1 MSKALHL
8 SAGPHVRDRWTT
20 PFIMMVVLIALVP
33 TAAVGVITHWVKF
46 HSLNAL
52 WVILASIG
60 SAMLTEL
67 LFCLVTRRK
76 ISIWDGSA
84 AVTGMLLALCLSP
97 QTPWILP
104 VIGSAFA
111 ILVVK
116 CLFGGLGK
124 NFINPA
130 LAARCFLLLSFSG
143 VKGMTDYPGIDTL
156 SGATPVAL
164 LKSGSMVNVTQMFLG
179 TAGGVIGASILALLI
194 GGLVLWGLDIIHGEI
209 CFSVI
214 GAFTLVLALF
224 GGHGFDPGYLAAQLC
239 SGGVVMG
246 AFFMATDY
254 TTSPVSRLGQLV
266 YGCLIGVL
274 GALFRIFG
282 KSADSF
288 SYSII
293 IANLFTPL
301 IDIYIVPKPYAYRKS
316 AIEKAAGV
324 VKPPLLKRIPKPV
337 IALTLIA
344 ALAGVALSGVF
355 SMTKDPIEANEL
367 AKKRASYKIVCEN
380 AEDFRDVD
388 AAQKALDALGS
399 GSYGGGKFGATTI
412 DEVLEAV
419 DKDGNTVGYVFAI
432 TNRNAYNPPLKLA
445 LGVDPDGKILKIAF
459 IELNE
464 APGKGSL
471 ADEQDFKKQF
481 SKDHAVESFELNGDK
496 ATNGVDAISGATV
509 TSKAVLNAVNAGL
522 DFFRTVLMEGG
533 K

>member
-1 MSKALHL
+1 MNHSLNL

-20 PFIMMVVLIALVP
+20 PFIMMIVLIALLP
-33 TAAVGVITHWVKF
+33 TAAIGVIVHWVRY

-52 WVILASIG
+52 WIILAAVG
-60 SAMLTEL
+60 SAILTEL
-67 LFCLVTRRK
+67 LFCLATRRK

-84 AVTGMLLALCLSP
+84 AVTGLLLALCLSP
-97 QTPWILP
+97 NTPVALP
-104 VIGSAFA
+104 IIGSVFA

-116 CLFGGLGK
+116 CCFGGLGK

-130 LAARCFLLLSFSG
+130 LAARCFLLLSFSN
-143 VKGMTDYPGIDTL
+143 GMTNYPGVDALT
-156 SGATPVAL
+156 SATPVAL
-164 LKSGSMVNVTQMFLG
+164 IKAGSMVNVTDMFLG
-179 TAGGVIGASILALLI
+179 TAGGVIGSSIIALLI
-194 GGLVLWGLDIIHGEI
+194 GGLVLWGLDVIHGEI

-214 GAFTLVLALF
+214 VGFTLCLGLF
-224 GGHGFDPGYLAAQLC
+224 GGHGFDPGFLAAHLC
-239 SGGVVMG
+239 SGGVIMG

-254 TTSPVSRLGQLV
+254 TTSPVSRLGQFV

-274 GALFRIFG
+274 GALFRILG

-301 IDIYIVPKPYAYRKS
+301 IDLYIVPKPYAYRKS
-316 AIEKAAGV
+316 AIEKAEGV
-324 VKPPLLKRIPKPV
+324 VKPPLFKRIPKPV

-367 AKKRASYKIVCEN
+367 AKKRESYKAVCET
-380 AEDFRDVD
+380 AADFKEVD
-388 AAQKALDALGS
+388 AAKLAIDSLSG
-399 GSYGGGKFGATTI
+399 GSYGGGKFGTTTI

-419 DKDGNTVGYVFAI
+419 DANGNTVGYVFAI

-445 LGVDPDGKILKIAF
+445 LGVKPDGTIIRIAF

-464 APGKGSL
+464 TPGKGSK
-471 ADEQDFKKQF
+471 ADEPAFKDQF
-481 SKDHAVESFELNGDK
+481 NDRAD
-496 ATNGVDAISGATV
+496 TNGIDVMSGATV

-522 DFFRTVLMEGG
+522 DFFRNVIMEGG
-533 K
+533 N

>member
-1 MSKALHL
+1 MNQKLNL

-20 PFIMMVVLIALVP
+20 PFIMMIVILALLP
-33 TAAVGVITHWVKF
+33 TAAIGVIVHWVKF

-52 WVILASIG
+52 WIILASVG

-67 LFCLVTRRK
+67 LFCLVTRRR
-76 ISIWDGSA
+76 ITIWDGSA
-84 AVTGMLLALCLSP
+84 AVTGLLLALCLSP
-97 QTPWILP
+97 QTPIVLP
-104 VIGSAFA
+104 IIGSVFA

-116 CLFGGLGK
+116 CCFGGLGK

-130 LAARCFLLLSFSG
+130 LAARCFLLLSFSN
-143 VKGMTDYPGIDTL
+143 GMTSYPGVNELGLDAL
-156 SGATPVAL
+156 SSATPVAM
-164 LKSGSMVNVTQMFLG
+164 LKAGSMVNVTRMFLG
-179 TAGGVIGASILALLI
+179 TAGGVIGGSIVALLI
-194 GGLVLWGLDIIHGEI
+194 GGLVLWGLDVIHGEI
-209 CFSVI
+209 CFSVV
-214 GAFTLVLALF
+214 GGFTLCLALF

-239 SGGVVMG
+239 SGGVIMG

-274 GALFRIFG
+274 GALFRILG

-301 IDIYIVPKPYAYRKS
+301 IDLYIVPKPYAYRKS
-316 AIEKAAGV
+316 AIDKANGV
-324 VKPPLLKRIPKPV
+324 VKPPIFKRIPKPV
-337 IALTLIA
+337 IALTVIA

-355 SMTKDPIEANEL
+355 SMTKDPIAANEL
-367 AKKRASYKIVCEN
+367 AKKRESFTVVCED
-380 AEDFRDVD
+380 AADFREIDTAK
-388 AAQKALDALGS
+388 AAIDALNGDT
-399 GSYGGGKFGATTI
+399 YGGGKFGTTTI

-419 DKDGNTVGYVFAI
+419 DANGNTVGYVFSV
-432 TNRNAYNPPLKLA
+432 TNRNAYNPPIKLA
-445 LGVDPDGKILKIAF
+445 LGLKPDGTIIKIAF

-464 APGKGSL
+464 TPGRGSK
-471 ADEQDFKKQF
+471 ADEPAFKDQF
-481 SKDHAVESFELNGDK
+481 NGQTD
-496 ATNGVDAISGATV
+496 TSGVDTMSGATV

-522 DFFRTVLMEGG
+522 DFFRNVIMGGG

>member
-1 MSKALHL
+1 MNQRLNL

-20 PFIMMVVLIALVP
+20 PFIMMVVLISLTP
-33 TAAVGVITHWVKF
+33 AAVIGVIVHWVRYQ
-46 HSLNAL
+46 SLNAL
-52 WVILASIG
+52 WIILASIG
-60 SAMLTEL
+60 SAILTEL

-76 ISIWDGSA
+76 ITIWDGSA

-97 QTPWILP
+97 NTPVALP
-104 VIGSAFA
+104 IIGSVFA

-116 CLFGGLGK
+116 CCFGGLGR

-130 LAARCFLLLSFSG
+130 LAARCFLLLSFSN
-143 VKGMTDYPGIDTL
+143 GMTNYPGVDAL
-156 SGATPVAL
+156 SSATPVAL
-164 LKSGSMVNVTQMFLG
+164 IKAGSMVNVTDMFLG
-179 TAGGVIGASILALLI
+179 TAGGVIGSSIVALLV

-209 CFSVI
+209 CFSVL
-214 GAFTLVLALF
+214 GGFTLCLALF
-224 GGHGFDPGYLAAQLC
+224 GGHGFDPKFLAAHLC

-254 TTSPVSRLGQLV
+254 TTSPVSRLGQFI

-301 IDIYIVPKPYAYRKS
+301 IDLYIVPKPYAYRKS

-337 IALTLIA
+337 IALTIITL
-344 ALAGVALSGVF
+344 LAGVALSGVF

-367 AKKRASYKIVCEN
+367 SKKRESYKVVCEDA
-380 AEDFRDVD
+380 AEFRDVD
-388 AAQKALDALGS
+388 AAKTAIEAQN
-399 GSYGGGKFGATTI
+399 GSYGNGKFGSTTI

-419 DKDGNTVGYVFAI
+419 DANGNTVGYVFSI
-432 TNRNAYNPPLKLA
+432 SNRNAYNPPIKLA
-445 LGVDPDGKILKIAF
+445 LGVRPDGSIIRIAF

-464 APGKGSL
+464 TPGKGSK
-471 ADEQDFKKQF
+471 ADEPAFKDQF
-481 SKDHAVESFELNGDK
+481 IGQT
-496 ATNGVDAISGATV
+496 ATDGVDVMSGATV

-522 DFFRTVLMEGG
+522 DFFQTVIMEGG
-533 K
+533 N

>member
-1 MSKALHL
+1 MNQKLNL
-8 SAGPHVRDRWTT
+8 SAGPHIRDRWTT
-20 PFIMMVVLIALVP
+20 PFIMMIVLIALVP
-33 TAAVGVITHWVKF
+33 AAAIGVVVHWVKF

-52 WVILASIG
+52 WIILASIG
-60 SAMLTEL
+60 SAVLTEL
-67 LFCLVTRRK
+67 LFCLATRRR
-76 ISIWDGSA
+76 ITIWDGSA

-97 QTPWILP
+97 ETPIVLP
-104 VIGSAFA
+104 IVGSVFA

-130 LAARCFLLLSFSG
+130 LAARCFLLLSFSN
-143 VKGMTDYPGIDTL
+143 GMTNYPGVNAMGVDAL
-156 SGATPVAL
+156 SSATPVAM
-164 LKSGSMVNVTQMFLG
+164 LKAGSMVNVTRMFLG
-179 TAGGVIGASILALLI
+179 TAGGVIGSSILALLI

-214 GAFTLVLALF
+214 GGFTLCLALF
-224 GGHGFDPGYLAAQLC
+224 GGHGFDPAFLAAHLC
-239 SGGVVMG
+239 SGGVIMG

-274 GALFRIFG
+274 GALFRLLG

-301 IDIYIVPKPYAYRKS
+301 IDLYIVPKPYAYRKS
-316 AIEKAAGV
+316 AIDKAAGV
-324 VKPPLLKRIPKPV
+324 VKQPLLKRIPKPV
-337 IALTLIA
+337 IALTIIA

-355 SMTKDPIEANEL
+355 SMTKEPIEANEL
-367 AKKRASYKIVCEN
+367 MKKRQSYTVVCEN
-380 AEDFRDVD
+380 AADFREIDS
-388 AAQKALDALGS
+388 AQKALDELDG
-399 GSYGGGKFGATTI
+399 GTYGGSKFGTTTI

-419 DKDGNTVGYVFAI
+419 DANGNTVGYVFAI

-464 APGKGSL
+464 TPGKGSK
-471 ADEQDFKKQF
+471 ADEPAFKDQF
-481 SKDHAVESFELNGDK
+481 VGQTDTSAVD
-496 ATNGVDAISGATV
+496 TMSGATV

-522 DFFRTVLMEGG
+522 DFFQSVIMEGG
-533 K
+533 N

>member
-1 MSKALHL
+1 MNQKLNL

-20 PFIMMVVLIALVP
+20 PFIMMIVLISLAP
-33 TAAVGVITHWVKF
+33 AAVIGVVVHWVKF

-52 WVILASIG
+52 WIILASIG

-67 LFCLVTRRK
+67 LFCLATRRR

-84 AVTGMLLALCLSP
+84 AVTGLLLALCLSP
-97 QTPWILP
+97 ETPVVLP
-104 VIGSAFA
+104 IVGSVFA

-116 CLFGGLGK
+116 CCFGGLGK

-130 LAARCFLLLSFSG
+130 LAARCFLLLSFSN
-143 VKGMTDYPGIDTL
+143 GMTNYPGIDAFT
-156 SGATPVAL
+156 SATPVAL
-164 LKSGSMVNVTQMFLG
+164 IKAGSMVNVTDMFLG
-179 TAGGVIGASILALLI
+179 TAGGVIGSSIVALLV

-209 CFSVI
+209 CFSVL
-214 GAFTLVLALF
+214 GGFTLCLALF
-224 GGHGFDPGYLAAQLC
+224 GGHGFDPKFLAAHLC

-254 TTSPVSRLGQLV
+254 TTSPVSRLGQFV

-274 GALFRIFG
+274 GALFRILG

-301 IDIYIVPKPYAYRKS
+301 IDLYIIPKPYAYRKS
-316 AIEKAAGV
+316 AIQKAEGTI
-324 VKPPLLKRIPKPV
+324 KPPLFKRIPKPV

-367 AKKRASYKIVCEN
+367 AKKRESYKVVCED
-380 AEDFRDVD
+380 AADSRDVD
-388 AAQKALDALGS
+388 AAQKALDALDG
-399 GSYGGGKFGATTI
+399 GSYGSGKFGTTTI

-419 DKDGNTVGYVFAI
+419 DANGNTVGYVFSV

-464 APGKGSL
+464 TPGKGSK
-471 ADEQDFKKQF
+471 ADEPAFKDQF
-481 SKDHAVESFELNGDK
+481 VGQTDTSAVDSM
-496 ATNGVDAISGATV
+496 SGATV

-522 DFFRTVLMEGG
+522 DFFRNVIMEGG

>member
-1 MSKALHL
+1 MNQKLNL

-20 PFIMMVVLIALVP
+20 PFIMMIVFIALVP
-33 TAAVGVITHWVKF
+33 TAAIGVVVHAVRY

-52 WVILASIG
+52 WIILASIA
-60 SAMLTEL
+60 SAVLTEL
-67 LFCLVTRRK
+67 LFCLATRRK
-76 ISIWDGSA
+76 ITIWDGSA

-97 QTPWILP
+97 NTPVVLP
-104 VIGSAFA
+104 IVGSAFA

-130 LAARCFLLLSFSG
+130 LAARCFLLLSFSN
-143 VKGMTDYPGIDTL
+143 GMTNYPGVNAVT
-156 SGATPVAL
+156 SATPVAL
-164 LKSGSMVNVTQMFLG
+164 IKAGSMVNITDMFLG
-179 TAGGVIGASILALLI
+179 TAGGVIGSSVVALLI

-209 CFSVI
+209 CFSVVA
-214 GAFTLVLALF
+214 GFTLCLGLF
-224 GGHGFDPGYLAAQLC
+224 GGHGFDPKFLIAHLC
-239 SGGVVMG
+239 SGGVIMG

-254 TTSPVSRLGQLV
+254 TTSPVSRLGQFV

-301 IDIYIVPKPYAYRKS
+301 IDLYIIPKPYAYRKS
-316 AIEKAAGV
+316 AIDKAAGIQ
-324 VKPPLLKRIPKPV
+324 KAPLLKRIPKPV
-337 IALTLIA
+337 IALTIIA

-355 SMTKDPIEANEL
+355 SMTKEPIEANEL
-367 AKKRASYKIVCEN
+367 AKKRESYKVVCE
-380 AEDFRDVD
+380 D
-388 AAQKALDALGS
+388 AADFLDVNAAIDALNS
-399 GSYGGGKFGATTI
+399 QNGSYANGKFGTTTI

-419 DKDGNTVGYVFAI
+419 DADGNTVGYVFAI

-445 LGVDPDGKILKIAF
+445 LGVDPDGNILKIAF

-464 APGKGSL
+464 TPGKGSK
-471 ADEQDFKKQF
+471 ADEPAFKDQF
-481 SKDHAVESFELNGDK
+481 VGQTDTS
-496 ATNGVDAISGATV
+496 GVDTMSGATV

-522 DFFRTVLMEGG
+522 DFFRSVIMGGG